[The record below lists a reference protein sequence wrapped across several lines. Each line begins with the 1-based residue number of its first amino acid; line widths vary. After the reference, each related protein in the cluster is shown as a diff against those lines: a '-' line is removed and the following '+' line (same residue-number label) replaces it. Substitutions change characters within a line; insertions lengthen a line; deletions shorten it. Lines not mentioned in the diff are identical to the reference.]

1 MVPIE
6 VPIHKYF
13 TEPQNYNPVL
23 FFLCFVFLCTGK
35 VLLVRFLASACSDDS
50 CVVIMPTMTMSC
62 AALSLAIAAAIAIW
76 MVDAMCV
83 AFCGFC
89 NSALSRATA
98 TAAAIAIMMGYDGV
112 CYVRDKHVAAPMI
125 RLCVLAY
132 GFLYNSDLYR

>member
-1 MVPIE
+1 MGNFKSSFMVPIE

-50 CVVIMPTMTMSC
+50 CVVIM
-62 AALSLAIAAAIAIW
+62 
-76 MVDAMCV
+76 
-83 AFCGFC
+83 
-89 NSALSRATA
+89 
-98 TAAAIAIMMGYDGV
+98 MGYDGV